1 MKRKWEIHENE
12 GYSQD
17 IIENKGAGTLPS
29 DDTQCGW
36 STPALSASAGP
47 RKGSNSRSQE
57 MFKNE
62 GCSQWLIEK
71 KGPKKVL
78 PMTLRKQTSYRFF
91 PMSY

>member
-17 IIENKGAGTLPS
+17 IIENKEAGTLPS

-47 RKGSNSRSQE
+47 NEGSNSLSQE
-57 MFKNE
+57 IIKSE
-62 GCSQWLIEK
+62 DCSQWLIEN
-71 KGPKKVL
+71 KGPKKVFL
-78 PMTLRKQTSYRFF
+78 
-91 PMSY
+91 MSS